1 MATNL
6 VIVESPAKAKTISG
20 YLGKDFKV
28 ESCFGHIR
36 DLPSKKIGVDIDNN
50 FAPEYVINT
59 DKKELVKKLKKEAK
73 SADMVWLASDEDR
86 EGEAIAWHLSHA
98 LELTPEKTKRIVFN
112 EITKKAILKAVENP
126 REIDFKLVDAQQ
138 ARRVLDR
145 LVGYQLSPILWSKIK
160 RGLSAG
166 RVQSV
171 AVKLVVD
178 KENEIRNYTST
189 QSYKLAAK
197 FKHGDKLQLDT
208 TLNKDFKTLEEA
220 KSFFDSI
227 KESGFKLTDIQ
238 TKPLTRKPSS
248 PFTTSS
254 LQQEASSKLGFSVS
268 RTMSVAQKLYEAGHI
283 TYMRT
288 DSTNLSETAMDGIE
302 QEVLDTWGQK
312 YYNKRVYASK
322 SKGAQEAHEAIRP
335 TNFDKQKVSGKN
347 EEQRLYELIWKRTV
361 ASQMA
366 NAEFKKTTYVI
377 GFGQEKLYF
386 RLEGNVMVFDGFIAC
401 TGNKNDDVVLPE
413 IKVGET
419 FEFLSGEAL
428 QKLSAPPMRFNEAS
442 LVKKMEEL
450 GIGRPSTYAPTVNLI
465 QKRDYVG
472 IQDIEGEMTTL
483 SHLQVDG
490 AFAQRIVKQEEAIG
504 KQNKRFRP
512 SQIGEKVNEFLN
524 EHFPNVMNYE
534 FTANVESN
542 FDLVAEGS
550 QEWTHVIDGFY
561 KDFNTNLGNAK
572 ENAERVDTA
581 RYLGQHPES
590 GLNISVRQG
599 RYGPMVQCGGHAKYE
614 EEAPAVF
621 ASIPSTMNIDT
632 VTLDECLLLL
642 ALPKKLGEMDEKEIV
657 LGIGRYG
664 PYIKWNNAY
673 YSVTKENY
681 LELTLK
687 EAVEVIQAKLNEK
700 PLPEFEHEGETIKLM
715 KGRFGPYFKYKK
727 KNYPLPKKV
736 DLDEVT
742 LEQCLEIVEKKSKK

>member
-1 MATNL
+1 MASNL

-36 DLPSKKIGVDIDNN
+36 DLPNKKIGVDVDNN

-59 DKKELVKKLKKEAK
+59 DKKELVKKLKKQAK
-73 SADMVWLASDEDR
+73 AADMVWLASDEDR

-98 LELTPEKTKRIVFN
+98 LELTPDKTKRIVFN
-112 EITKKAILKAVENP
+112 EITKKAILNAVENP

-189 QSYKLAAK
+189 GSYKVSAK
-197 FKHGDKLQLDT
+197 LKKDKDLELDT
-208 TLNKDFKTLEEA
+208 TLSKSFKTLEESQA
-220 KSFFDSI
+220 FFESI
-227 KESGFKLTDIQ
+227 QSGEFTLTDIQ
-238 TKPLTRKPSS
+238 TKPLTRKPA
-248 PFTTSS
+248 PPYTTSS
-254 LQQEASSKLGFSVS
+254 LQQDASSRLGFSVS
-268 RTMSVAQKLYEAGHI
+268 RAMSVAQKLYEAGHI

-288 DSTNLSETAMDGIE
+288 DSTNLSGTALEGIE
-302 QEVLDTWGQK
+302 KTVLDTWGEK

-322 SKGAQEAHEAIRP
+322 AKGAQEAHEAIRP
-335 TNFDKQKVSGKN
+335 TNFDNTKVSGKN
-347 EEQRLYELIWKRTV
+347 EEQRLYDLIWRRTV

-366 NAEFKKTTYVI
+366 NAQFEKTTYVI
-377 GFGQEKLYF
+377 SFGDQTVHFK
-386 RLEGNVMVFDGFIAC
+386 LEGNVMSFDGFIAC
-401 TGNKNDDVVLPE
+401 MGNKSEDVILPS
-413 IKVGET
+413 IDIGQV
-419 FEFLSGEAL
+419 FEFAGGEAV
-428 QKLSAPPMRFNEAS
+428 QKLSAPPMRYNEAS

-465 QKRDYVG
+465 QKRDYVS
-472 IQDIEGEMTTL
+472 IQDVEGELTTL
-483 SHLQVDG
+483 AHLEVNASFDQKV
-490 AFAQRIVKQEEAIG
+490 VEKEEAIG

-524 EHFPNVMNYE
+524 EHFPKVMNYE
-534 FTANVESN
+534 FTAKVESN

-550 QEWTHVIDGFY
+550 EEWEKVIDGFY
-561 KDFNTNLGNAK
+561 QDFNKNIGNAK
-572 ENAERVDTA
+572 DNAERVDTA
-581 RYLGQHPES
+581 RYLGKHPDQDVY
-590 GLNISVRQG
+590 ISVRQG
-599 RYGPMVQCGGHAKYE
+599 RYGPMVQCGGHTKYE
-614 EEAPAVF
+614 EEDPAVF
-621 ASIPSTMNIDT
+621 ASIPNTMNIDT
-632 VTLDECLLLL
+632 ITMDECLALLS
-642 ALPKKLGEMDEKEIV
+642 LPKKLGEMDKKEIL

-664 PYIKWNNAY
+664 PYVKWNNAY
-673 YSVTKENY
+673 YSVTQENY
-681 LELTLK
+681 LELSLK
-687 EAVEVIQAKLNEK
+687 QAVEIIQAKLNEK
-700 PLPEFEHEGETIKLM
+700 PLPEFEHEGEALKLM
-715 KGRFGPYFKYKK
+715 KGRYGPYFKYKK

-742 LEQCLEIVEKKSKK
+742 LEQCLEIIEKKSKK